1 MTHSPG
7 RQLASADVA
16 VLGGGI
22 IGSAVARTL
31 VRRGVDVVLVEAG
44 GLGAGTSTRC
54 DGNVLVQTKH
64 DELTVRLTHRSITDY
79 RRWAAE
85 LSVDIRFEQPGSL
98 VFFTD
103 PGQVEQAQR
112 RLEWLHAAGVKA
124 DYIGPEEARDREP
137 ALRGDLVGAI
147 DCYDDAS
154 VYPPAVIA
162 GLVED
167 ARRHGCRVLTGATA
181 RRLVVDRQGRVEGV
195 ETSSG
200 RVNAPFVV
208 NAMGVWSP
216 QLDTGGH
223 AVPPVRPRQGV
234 LVVTEAAPGLVRRA
248 VTEAVYM
255 ANRAGG
261 GDGAQ
266 AEVAFVAEPTYRGN
280 ILLGSSRRFCGYDT
294 SVDGGIFAA
303 IVTRAARFMPDL
315 ARLQVIRSFAGLR
328 PWTPDNKPIVGAVR
342 ERPGY
347 ILATG
352 HEGEGIGLAPITA
365 ELVAGCVLGDVPDDL
380 SAEALAAFSPD
391 RLTEPNQGRN
401 P

>member
-1 MTHSPG
+1 MTNSPS
-7 RQLASADVA
+7 RQIASADVA

-31 VRRGVDVVLVEAG
+31 VRRGVDVVLVEG
-44 GLGAGTSTRC
+44 TGLGAGTSTRC

-64 DELTVRLTHRSITDY
+64 DELTVRLTQRSIEDY
-79 RRWAAE
+79 HRWASE
-85 LSVDIRFEQPGSL
+85 LSVDIRFEQQGSL

-103 PGQVEQAQR
+103 PGQVEQAQN
-112 RLEWLHAAGVKA
+112 RLEWLRAAGVKA
-124 DYIGPEEARDREP
+124 DYIGPAEVRDREP

-162 GLVED
+162 GLVQD
-167 ARRHGCRVLTGATA
+167 ARRHSCRVLTGADA
-181 RRLVVDRQGRVEGV
+181 RRLVIGRQGRVEGV
-195 ETSSG
+195 ETSRG
-200 RVNAPFVV
+200 LVAAPVVV

-216 QLDTGGH
+216 QLDTSGQ
-223 AVPPVRPRQGV
+223 VVLPVRPRQGV
-234 LVVTEAAPGLVRRA
+234 LIVTEAAPGLVRRA

-255 ANRAGG
+255 ANRAGA

-294 SVDGGIFAA
+294 TVDGGIFAA
-303 IVTRAARFMPDL
+303 IVTRAAHFMPDL
-315 ARLQVIRSFAGLR
+315 ARLQLIRSFAGLR
-328 PWTPDNKPIVGAVR
+328 PWTPDNKPVIGAAS
-342 ERPGY
+342 ELPGY

-365 ELVAGCVLGDVPDDL
+365 ELVAACVLGSVPDSL
-380 SAEALAAFSPD
+380 HAEALEAFSPD
-391 RLTEPNQGRN
+391 RLAQQSQRRAR
-401 P
+401 